1 MYNRYMYGFDWT
13 YLLVIAGLILGLI
26 AQHRVNQAY
35 EKYAKVPTS
44 FGRPAWEVANMI
56 LLRNGNQRVSVQ
68 RISGKLTDH
77 YDPRNETLSLSEG
90 VYDSSSVSAIGIAA
104 HEAGHAMQKMESY
117 APLALRS
124 AAVPV
129 VNIGSRAS
137 MPIYV
142 LCLVLSVEPL
152 VWVGIGL
159 FSLAVIFA
167 LITLPVELN
176 ASSRALRMLQDSGVM
191 TEDELAGV
199 RHVLRAA
206 AMTYVASALA
216 SLLTLVRLLLIAQG
230 SSRRRRD

>member
-142 LCLVLSVEPL
+142 LLSVEPL